1 MVQGMINSL
10 HLYWRYVGASVR
22 SQMQYRASFA
32 METLGQFGV
41 FGVGFIGIL
50 VLFSRFD
57 SLEGWNLPEVAS
69 STASFTSAS
78 PSQTPRARAS
88 TASGSR

>member
-78 PSQTPRARAS
+78 P
-88 TASGSR
+88 